1 MITTRRKVIKD
12 NLITQDIYDKLIG
25 KIFIEL
31 QDKDVTQS
39 NIIDVLIPLNI
50 SNQTIARVVNDLIPT
65 AKATGGSIASMIR
78 FKKTKNNDDILLN
91 ELMNELEEF

>member
-12 NLITQDIYDKLIG
+12 NMITQDIYDKLIG
-25 KIFIEL
+25 KLFIEL

-39 NIIDVLIPLNI
+39 NIIDVLIPLNV
-50 SNQTIARVVNDLIPT
+50 SNQTIARVVNDLIPN

-78 FKKTKNNDDILLN
+78 FKKTKNNDDTLLN
-91 ELMNELEEF
+91 ELVSKLEEF

>member
-12 NLITQDIYDKLIG
+12 NMITQDIYDKLIG
-25 KIFIEL
+25 KLFIEL

-50 SNQTIARVVNDLIPT
+50 SNQTIARIVNDVIPN

-78 FKKTKNNDDILLN
+78 FKKTKNNDDTLLN
-91 ELMNELEEF
+91 ELVSKLEEF